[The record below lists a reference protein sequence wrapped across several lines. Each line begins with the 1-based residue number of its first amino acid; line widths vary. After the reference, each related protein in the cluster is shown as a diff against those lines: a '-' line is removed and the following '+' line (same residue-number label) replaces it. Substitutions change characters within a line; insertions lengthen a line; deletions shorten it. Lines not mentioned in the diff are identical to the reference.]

1 MDEDLANGEGPC
13 TAAANEE
20 APTTTSGGDEA
31 ATDNV
36 TESVTVTHKETIV
49 RRQHSQISESGR
61 TIEEMM
67 GNLKKGVSD
76 RVPEE
81 IKRVPEEIKH
91 SFQKL
96 QGKVFHAIRTI
107 NGMNYMYKY
116 RIASDGKLVL
126 EQKLKGIYLTGQ
138 RLGETAQQS
147 RQRLIDAGKAVP
159 VRAKRQW
166 RAAVTGDPNKRI
178 RDHMKET
185 PQVKML
191 DKFSFT
197 LGVLAI
203 VFSEWCLLRKP
214 AIFPIFYAILM
225 TLLMAWRYIDY
236 KAQKYQL
243 FMLDFCYFVNL
254 SVGVQYFFYPDNRE
268 WFDVNYVMCSGP
280 VCMAIV
286 VWHNSLVFHSLDK
299 VTSYFLH
306 VMPTMVVHGV
316 RWRTIP
322 SPLDLTD
329 DSSLSILTHVAH
341 YSMAYAAWQ
350 IMYLFLTG
358 VVFAGDLKRDP
369 DLITSVRYLAKDKKN
384 PTAKWVKGLLTQK
397 GLIKGGEMDPDS
409 ALAQV
414 IFVVTQIIYT
424 FLTSIHV
431 RFLYSNYLGSSI
443 YFVTIFSIGVWN
455 GASYYIEIFSKRYNL
470 KFADDLPGASKKTEK
485 KVASANSGN
494 GESKLDVSGGEPLPG
509 TGMVRTESMSTTESY
524 EGDNDGLDEEDDFV
538 EALES
543 LDLTHPSNLKLY
555 TDLLEPYVVGSA
567 SGSTGS
573 ESSGEGSETE
583 IALHA
588 SAAVA
593 PKKD

>member
-1 MDEDLANGEGPC
+1 
-13 TAAANEE
+13 
-20 APTTTSGGDEA
+20 
-31 ATDNV
+31 
-36 TESVTVTHKETIV
+36 
-49 RRQHSQISESGR
+49 
-61 TIEEMM
+61 
-67 GNLKKGVSD
+67 
-76 RVPEE
+76 
-81 IKRVPEEIKH
+81 
-91 SFQKL
+91 
-96 QGKVFHAIRTI
+96 
-107 NGMNYMYKY
+107 
-116 RIASDGKLVL
+116 
-126 EQKLKGIYLTGQ
+126 
-138 RLGETAQQS
+138 
-147 RQRLIDAGKAVP
+147 
-159 VRAKRQW
+159 
-166 RAAVTGDPNKRI
+166 
-178 RDHMKET
+178 
-185 PQVKML
+185 ML